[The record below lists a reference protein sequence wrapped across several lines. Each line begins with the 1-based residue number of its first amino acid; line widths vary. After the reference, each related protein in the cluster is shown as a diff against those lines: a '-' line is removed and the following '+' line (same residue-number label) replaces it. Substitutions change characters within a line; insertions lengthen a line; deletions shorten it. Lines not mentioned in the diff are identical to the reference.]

1 MSRFRK
7 GTPMKRSLTV
17 LALLCAT
24 VALTAWRLNTTHKK
38 STAVLAVVKPIVGN
52 LQTAVTATGT
62 LYPSH
67 SVDIKFDGQEIV
79 EDLKVKE
86 GDHVLA
92 GQVLA
97 VMDTRVLDHTRL
109 QNLQTLGKDSASL
122 VQAEA
127 AFHREEALFKEGIV
141 ARADFEVTRATYES
155 LIHQRQADDEGVRE
169 TAQQM
174 DRAVLRSPMNGT
186 VVTIYVHAGEML
198 GSATAV
204 AALGP
209 NTSISKPTNVLMTVV
224 EDGPLEVYAG
234 VNAAD
239 LGTLEAGQEAEISID
254 AFQPRVF
261 HGRVRRISLEPVI
274 VNNVTT
280 YQAIVTLMDGDP
292 RFRIG
297 LPADVMLL
305 KNIATRREIIPA
317 KTVFASGGNE
327 AVCTLQMGSPLANN
341 QPAEWKPVITRISVA
356 GRTEDAVALDNSLPP
371 NTWVLRDPGFC
382 GQEQK
387 TKAVIALVPFDPAP
401 SFTNASLAKSKQG
414 QAITNLPP
422 PKPKGWLQNILGL

>member
-1 MSRFRK
+1 
-7 GTPMKRSLTV
+7 MKRSLTI

-24 VALTAWRLNTTHKK
+24 VALTAWRLDTTHQKP
-38 STAVLAVVKPIVGN
+38 TVVIDVVKPVVGN
-52 LQTAVTATGT
+52 LQTAISATGT

-79 EDLKVKE
+79 EDLQVKE
-86 GDHVLA
+86 GDHVSA

-97 VMDTRVLDHTRL
+97 VMDTRVLDHARL
-109 QNLQTLGKDSASL
+109 QNLQTLEKDSASL
-122 VQAEA
+122 GQAEA

-155 LIHQRQADDEGVRE
+155 LVHQRQADEEGVKE

-186 VVTIYVHAGEML
+186 VVSIYVHAGEML

-209 NTSISKPTNVLMTVV
+209 STSISKPTNVLMTVV

-234 VNAAD
+234 VNATD

-261 HGRVRRISLEPVI
+261 HGRVRRISLEPVV

-280 YQAIVTLMDGDP
+280 YQAIITLIDGDP

-305 KNIATRREIIPA
+305 KNIAARREIVPS
-317 KTVFASGGNE
+317 KTTFISDGGE
-327 AVCTLQMGSPLANN
+327 AVCTLQTGSPLMDKE
-341 QPAEWKPVITRISVA
+341 PAEWRPIITQIKVA

-371 NTWVLRDPGFC
+371 NTWVFNNPMAC
-382 GQEQK
+382 GQKSEA
-387 TKAVIALVPFDPAP
+387 KAMLETLPFDPTP
-401 SFTNASLAKSKQG
+401 SFSNASLAKSKRD
-414 QAITNLPP
+414 QAITNIPP
-422 PKPKGWLQNILGL
+422 PKAKGWLQNILGL

>member
-1 MSRFRK
+1 
-7 GTPMKRSLTV
+7 MKRSLTI
-17 LALLCAT
+17 LALLCST

-38 STAVLAVVKPIVGN
+38 STAVLDVVKPVAGN

-86 GDHVLA
+86 GDHVSA
-92 GQVLA
+92 DQVLA

-109 QNLQTLGKDSASL
+109 QNLQTLEKDSASL

-155 LIHQRQADDEGVRE
+155 LVHQRQADDEGVRE

-209 NTSISKPTNVLMTVV
+209 NTSVSKPTNVLMTVV

-261 HGRVRRISLEPVI
+261 HGRVRRISLEPVV

-280 YQAIVTLMDGDP
+280 YQAIVTLTDGDP

-305 KNIATRREIIPA
+305 KNIAARREIIPS
-317 KTVFASGGNE
+317 KTVFASGGGE
-327 AVCTLQMGSPLANN
+327 AVCTLQAGSPLADNR
-341 QPAEWKPVITRISVA
+341 PAEWKPVITQIRVV

-371 NTWVLRDPGFC
+371 NTWVLSDPTVC
-382 GQEQK
+382 GQEQRA
-387 TKAVIALVPFDPAP
+387 KAVIAPVPFDPAP

-422 PKPKGWLQNILGL
+422 PKPKGWVQRVLGL

>member
-1 MSRFRK
+1 
-7 GTPMKRSLTV
+7 
-17 LALLCAT
+17 
-24 VALTAWRLNTTHKK
+24 LNTTHQK
-38 STAVLAVVKPIVGN
+38 STTVLTVVKPIVGN

-62 LYPSH
+62 LYLSH
-67 SVDIKFDGQEIV
+67 NVDIKYDGQEIV
-79 EDLKVKE
+79 QSLTVKE
-86 GDHVLA
+86 GDHVSA
-92 GQVLA
+92 GHILA

-109 QNLQTLGKDSASL
+109 QNLQTTEKDSASL

-141 ARADFEVTRATYES
+141 ARADFEVTRATFES
-155 LIHQRQADDEGVRE
+155 LVHQRHADKEAVKE
-169 TAQQM
+169 TTQQM

-186 VVTIYVHAGEML
+186 IVTIYVHAGEML

-239 LGTLEAGQEAEISID
+239 LGTLVAGQEAEISID
-254 AFQPRVF
+254 AFLPLVF
-261 HGRVRRISLEPVI
+261 HGRVRRISLEPVV

-280 YQAIVTLMDGDP
+280 YQAIVTLTDGDP
-292 RFRIG
+292 PFRIG

-305 KNIATRREIIPA
+305 KNVAVKREIIPA
-317 KTVFASGGNE
+317 RTMLTLDGGQ
-327 AVCTLQMGSPLANN
+327 AICALQTGPSLMNG
-341 QPAEWKPVITRISVA
+341 QPTTWKPVITPITIV
-356 GRTEDAVALDNSLPP
+356 GRTEDAVALDKSLPP
-371 NTWVLRDPGFC
+371 DTWIFGDQTVC
-382 GQEQK
+382 GQKDETK
-387 TKAVIALVPFDPAP
+387 TILQSVPFDPAP
-401 SFTNASLAKSKQG
+401 SFSNASLSKSKQG

>member
-1 MSRFRK
+1 
-7 GTPMKRSLTV
+7 MKRSLIV
-17 LALLCAT
+17 VAILGST
-24 VALTAWRLNTTHKK
+24 VAFTAVWRLNTHQK
-38 STAVLAVVKPIVGN
+38 STAVLTVVKPIVGN
-52 LQTAVTATGT
+52 LEIAVTATGT

-79 EDLKVKE
+79 EDLRVKE
-86 GDHVLA
+86 GDHVSA
-92 GQVLA
+92 DQVLA
-97 VMDTRVLDHTRL
+97 VMDTRVLNHARL
-109 QNLQTLGKDSASL
+109 QNLQTLEKDSASL

-127 AFHREEALFKEGIV
+127 AFHREEALFREGIV
-141 ARADFEVTRATYES
+141 ARADFEVTRATYEG
-155 LIHQRQADDEGVRE
+155 LAHQRHADDEGVKE

-186 VVTIYVHAGEML
+186 VVSIYVHAGEML

-204 AALGP
+204 ASLGP
-209 NTSISKPTNVLMTVV
+209 NASISKPTNVLMTVV

-234 VNAAD
+234 VNGAD
-239 LGTLEAGQEAEISID
+239 LGNLEAGQDAEISID

-261 HGRVRRISLEPVI
+261 QGRVRRISLEPVV

-280 YQAIVTLMDGDP
+280 YQAIITLMNGDP

-305 KNIATRREIIPA
+305 KNVAARREIIPS
-317 KTVFASGGNE
+317 KTVFRSGGGD
-327 AVCTLQMGSPLANN
+327 AACTLQTGSALANS
-341 QPAEWKPVITRISVA
+341 QPAEWKFTITPIRVV

-371 NTWVLRDPGFC
+371 NTWVLNNPMVC
-382 GQEQK
+382 GQKSEAK
-387 TKAVIALVPFDPAP
+387 VILEPQSFDPAP
-401 SFTNASLAKSKQG
+401 SFTNASLAKLKQG

-422 PKPKGWLQNILGL
+422 QKPKGWLQNVLGL

>member
-1 MSRFRK
+1 
-7 GTPMKRSLTV
+7 V
-17 LALLCAT
+17 
-24 VALTAWRLNTTHKK
+24 
-38 STAVLAVVKPIVGN
+38 
-52 LQTAVTATGT
+52 VTATGT

-67 SVDIKFDGQEIV
+67 SVDIKYDGQEIV
-79 EDLKVKE
+79 KELPVKE
-86 GDHVLA
+86 GDHVST
-92 GQVLA
+92 GQILA
-97 VMDTRVLDHTRL
+97 VMDTRVLEHARL
-109 QNLQTLGKDSASL
+109 QNLQTAEKDSASL

-141 ARADFEVTRATYES
+141 ARADFEVSRATYES
-155 LIHQRQADDEGVRE
+155 LVHQEQADEEAVKE

-204 AALGP
+204 ATLGP
-209 NTSISKPTNVLMTVV
+209 NTSISKPTNVLMTLV

-239 LGTLEAGQEAEISID
+239 LASLAPGQEAEISID
-254 AFQPRVF
+254 AFRPQVF
-261 HGRVRRISLEPVI
+261 HGRVRRISLEPVV

-280 YQAIVTLMDGDP
+280 YQAIVTLTDSDP

-305 KNIATRREIIPA
+305 KRVAARAEIVPA
-317 KTVFASGGNE
+317 KAVLVMSGGD
-327 AVCTLQMGSPLANN
+327 AVCALKTDGAFADG
-341 QPAEWKPVITRISVA
+341 QPMQGNPVIRPVA
-356 GRTEDAVALDNSLPP
+356 VVGRTEDAVALSTSLPP
-371 NTWVLRDPGFC
+371 NTWVINDPTVC
-382 GQEQK
+382 EQQGK
-387 TKAVIALVPFDPAP
+387 SNTILQSVPFDPAP
-401 SFTNASLAKSKQG
+401 SFSNASLAKSKQG

-422 PKPKGWLQNILGL
+422 PKPTGWLQNILGL

>member
-1 MSRFRK
+1 
-7 GTPMKRSLTV
+7 MKRSLIILT
-17 LALLCAT
+17 LIGSIA
-24 VALTAWRLNTTHKK
+24 ALTGWRLNVTDHKPPG
-38 STAVLAVVKPIVGN
+38 VVDVVSPVVGI

-67 SVDIKFDGQEIV
+67 SVDIKYDGQEIV
-79 EDLKVKE
+79 RSLTVKE
-86 GDHVLA
+86 GDHVSA
-92 GQVLA
+92 GQVVA
-97 VMDTRVLDHTRL
+97 VMDTRVLDHARL
-109 QNLQTLGKDSASL
+109 QNLQTSEKDAASL
-122 VQAEA
+122 IQAEA
-127 AFHREEALFKEGIV
+127 AFHREEALFQEGIV
-141 ARADFEVTRATYES
+141 ARADFEVTHATYES
-155 LIHQRQADDEGVRE
+155 LVHQRQADEEGVKE

-186 VVTIYVHAGEML
+186 VVRIYVHAGEML

-234 VNAAD
+234 INAAD
-239 LGTLEAGQEAEISID
+239 LASLAPGQDAEISID

-261 HGRVRRISLEPVI
+261 HGRVRRISLEPVV

-280 YQAIVTLMDGDP
+280 YQAIVTMTDDDP

-297 LPADVMLL
+297 LPADVILL
-305 KNIATRREIIPA
+305 KNVAARGEIVPA
-317 KTVFASGGNE
+317 KAILAVTGGS
-327 AVCTLQMGSPLANN
+327 AVCTLKMDAVSMDG
-341 QPAEWKPVITRISVA
+341 QPMKRKPAIVPVEVI
-356 GRTEDAVALDNSLPP
+356 GRTEDAVAVATSLPP
-371 NTWVLRDPGFC
+371 NTWVIDDPTICKQQG
-382 GQEQK
+382 EP
-387 TKAVIALVPFDPAP
+387 KAILQSVPFDPAP
-401 SFTNASLAKSKQG
+401 SFSNASLAQSKQG

>member
-1 MSRFRK
+1 MSGLRK
-7 GTPMKRSLTV
+7 GIPMKRSLTI
-17 LALLCAT
+17 LALLCST
-24 VALTAWRLNTTHKK
+24 VALTAWRLNTAHKK
-38 STAVLAVVKPIVGN
+38 STSVLAVVKPVVSD

-79 EDLKVKE
+79 EDLQVKE
-86 GDHVLA
+86 GDHVSA

-109 QNLQTLGKDSASL
+109 QNLQILEKDSASL

-127 AFHREEALFKEGIV
+127 AFRREDALFKEGIV

-155 LIHQRQADDEGVRE
+155 LAHQRQADDEGVKE

-174 DRAVLRSPMNGT
+174 DRAVLRSPMTGT

-239 LGTLEAGQEAEISID
+239 LGTLEAGQEADISID

-261 HGRVRRISLEPVI
+261 HGRVRRISLEPVV

-280 YQAIVTLMDGDP
+280 YQAIVTLTDGDP

-305 KNIATRREIIPA
+305 KNIAARREIIPA
-317 KTVFASGGNE
+317 KTVFASGGGE
-327 AVCTLQMGSPLANN
+327 AVCTLQTGSLLTNN
-341 QPAEWKPVITRISVA
+341 QPAEWKPVVTRISVA

-371 NTWVLRDPGFC
+371 NTWVLNNPMVC
-382 GQEQK
+382 GQKSEAK
-387 TKAVIALVPFDPAP
+387 VMLEPLPFDPTP
-401 SFTNASLAKSKQG
+401 SFSNASLAKSKEG

>member
-1 MSRFRK
+1 
-7 GTPMKRSLTV
+7 MKRSLIV
-17 LALLCAT
+17 VAILGST
-24 VALTAWRLNTTHKK
+24 VAFTAVWRLNTHQK
-38 STAVLAVVKPIVGN
+38 STAVLTVVKPIVGN
-52 LQTAVTATGT
+52 LEIAVTATGT

-79 EDLKVKE
+79 EDLRVKE
-86 GDHVLA
+86 GDHVSA
-92 GQVLA
+92 DQILA
-97 VMDTRVLDHTRL
+97 VMDTRVLNHARL
-109 QNLQTLGKDSASL
+109 QNLQTLEKDSASL

-127 AFHREEALFKEGIV
+127 AFHREEALFREGIV
-141 ARADFEVTRATYES
+141 ARADFEVTRSTYEG
-155 LIHQRQADDEGVRE
+155 LAHQRQADDEGVKE

-186 VVTIYVHAGEML
+186 VVSIYVHAGEML

-204 AALGP
+204 ASLGP
-209 NTSISKPTNVLMTVV
+209 NASISKPTNVLMTVV

-239 LGTLEAGQEAEISID
+239 LGNLEAGQDAEISID

-261 HGRVRRISLEPVI
+261 QGRVRRISLEPVV

-280 YQAIVTLMDGDP
+280 YQAIITLMNGDP

-305 KNIATRREIIPA
+305 KNVAARREIIPSM
-317 KTVFASGGNE
+317 TVFRSGGGD
-327 AVCTLQMGSPLANN
+327 AVCTLQTDSALANS
-341 QPAEWKPVITRISVA
+341 QPAEWKFTITPIRVVS
-356 GRTEDAVALDNSLPP
+356 RSEDAVALDNSLPP
-371 NTWVLRDPGFC
+371 NTWVLNNPMVC
-382 GQEQK
+382 GQKSEAK
-387 TKAVIALVPFDPAP
+387 VILEPQSFDPAP
-401 SFTNASLAKSKQG
+401 SFTNASLAKLKQG

-422 PKPKGWLQNILGL
+422 PKPKGWLQNVLGL